1 MKWKIILPL
10 LIALPAVIIAFNEE
24 SDDIDEYKRSRR
36 VPMMMPQNYF
46 FKAPLASAFGDE
58 DYDYDS
64 GLGWAGRPGAPVP
77 SHVLRILYDM
87 DRRRRS
93 AENGL
98 EDDDDDEDERR
109 KRNPYFFTTRLNTL
123 KKREMQKRGTPYFF
137 PMWGSSPYARNLR
150 AYFPLRKRYD
160 TKRNLID
167 AFTRDDPSAFG
178 YDKKKRSSPDEDEE
192 RRKRT

>member
-64 GLGWAGRPGAPVP
+64 
-77 SHVLRILYDM
+77 DM

-93 AENGL
+93 PENGL

-150 AYFPLRKRYD
+150 AFFPLRKRYE

-178 YDKKKRSSPDEDEE
+178 YDKKKRSSPDEDEDE
-192 RRKRT
+192 KRRKRSPN

>member
-64 GLGWAGRPGAPVP
+64 
-77 SHVLRILYDM
+77 DM

-123 KKREMQKRGTPYFF
+123 KKRGK
-137 PMWGSSPYARNLR
+137 
-150 AYFPLRKRYD
+150 
-160 TKRNLID
+160 
-167 AFTRDDPSAFG
+167 
-178 YDKKKRSSPDEDEE
+178 
-192 RRKRT
+192 